1 MLEKDRADLEIISF
15 ALGALANIFS
25 DELDEEEVS
34 IPADIGTDSWFSC
47 MDHGTMIMLGNLK
60 LFVSLFLTK

>member
-1 MLEKDRADLEIISF
+1 VLEKDRADLEIISF

-34 IPADIGTDSWFSC
+34 IPADIGTDS
-47 MDHGTMIMLGNLK
+47 
-60 LFVSLFLTK
+60 